1 MEYVNDSILLLSGIV
16 IILIS
21 IAMLLLILAVKRNHI
36 RSYRILA
43 VVFSMIG
50 DTGMLMVIIGI
61 CQSFG
66 SFL

>member
-1 MEYVNDSILLLSGIV
+1 MVYVNDSILLLSGIV

-21 IAMLLLILAVKRNHI
+21 IAMLLFILAVKRNYI

>member
-21 IAMLLLILAVKRNHI
+21 IAMLLFILAVKRNYI

>member
-21 IAMLLLILAVKRNHI
+21 IAMLLFILAVKRNYI

-66 SFL
+66 SSL